1 MPRHRFTPLELQIME
16 ALWALGA
23 SSVREI
29 VESLPDRRRPAFTTI
44 QTTIYRLES
53 KGAVRCVKRI
63 SNANIFEAAVTRQ
76 QAESDF
82 ADQLIAFFGGKSHRV
97 IAHLAETG
105 KLTPDDLEQIEKTI
119 REAKRKRR
127 GSAR

>member
-29 VESLPDRRRPAFTTI
+29 VESLPDSRRPAFTTI

-97 IAHLAETG
+97 MAHLAETG

>member
-29 VESLPDRRRPAFTTI
+29 VESLPDSRRPAFTTI

-63 SNANIFEAAVTRQ
+63 SNANIFEAALTRQ

-97 IAHLAETG
+97 MAHLAETG

>member
-1 MPRHRFTPLELQIME
+1 ME
-16 ALWALGA
+16 ALWTRGA

-29 VESLPDRRRPAFTTI
+29 HEALPEKGRPAYTSV
-44 QTTIYRLES
+44 QTMVYRLE
-53 KGAVRCVKRI
+53 KKRAVRCVKRI
-63 SNANIFEAAVTRQ
+63 SNANIFEAALTRQ

-97 IAHLAETG
+97 MAHLAETG

>member
-29 VESLPDRRRPAFTTI
+29 VESLPDSRRPAFTTI

-63 SNANIFEAAVTRQ
+63 SNANIFEAALTRQ

-82 ADQLIAFFGGKSHRV
+82 ADQLIAFFGGKSYRV
-97 IAHLAETG
+97 MAHLAETG
-105 KLTPDDLEQIEKTI
+105 KLTADDLEQIEKTI